1 MTVWAKRKS
10 LKYLPQSDVVD
21 LAPDGLSRSL
31 LLTLSGQFFTETLA
45 PKVGMPRVC
54 RHVLK
59 IFFQV
64 ENKERKKTFLHD
76 F

>member
-21 LAPDGLSRSL
+21 LAPDGLSRSS

-45 PKVGMPRVC
+45 PIVQCHEFVDM
-54 RHVLK
+54 
-59 IFFQV
+59 F
-64 ENKERKKTFLHD
+64 
-76 F
+76 